1 MSAQLAAVKKRVMLP
16 NLYVDHDTALKTL
29 RRSKVMTRM
38 CSDHAWPDR
47 LWCRVNF
54 DRALQDAYLKQVVEQ
69 MRLRGDGTSMYLRG
83 VMKDSQVQ
91 KCLQDAH
98 AYYLSWL
105 ARNLKLS
112 TMRTLIDDLGLSA
125 ATPRLMANRLLA
137 YARHDELTY
146 ASEQRVDMIGGLAV
160 LPGDICTLIASRL
173 LSKPKVGPEVR
184 RPSSSYDW
192 LFRP

>member
-1 MSAQLAAVKKRVMLP
+1 MSAQLAAIKKRVP

-29 RRSKVMTRM
+29 RRSKIMTRM

-47 LWCRVNF
+47 LWCRANF

-69 MRLRGDGTSMYLRG
+69 MRLRADGTSMYLQD
-83 VMKDSQVQ
+83 VMYDSQVQ

-105 ARNLKLS
+105 ARNRKLS
-112 TMRTLIDDLGLSA
+112 TMRALIDYLGLSA

-137 YARHDELTY
+137 YARHDE
-146 ASEQRVDMIGGLAV
+146 QRGDMIGGLAV

-173 LSKPKVGPEVR
+173 LSKPTVSPEVS